1 MHDEYIEEVNKQI
14 KSKEDI
20 DGYGCVRAWID
31 LPTKEVAE
39 ITLEEDGV
47 YSALLHD
54 ESGIPMLPMI
64 EAESLYE
71 LFADLIGE

>member
-1 MHDEYIEEVNKQI
+1 MFDEYIDEVNKQMEN
-14 KSKEDI
+14 KEDV
-20 DGYGCVRAWID
+20 DGYDYPRAWID

-39 ITLEEDGV
+39 ITFEDGV

-54 ESGIPMLPMI
+54 ENGNPMLPMI